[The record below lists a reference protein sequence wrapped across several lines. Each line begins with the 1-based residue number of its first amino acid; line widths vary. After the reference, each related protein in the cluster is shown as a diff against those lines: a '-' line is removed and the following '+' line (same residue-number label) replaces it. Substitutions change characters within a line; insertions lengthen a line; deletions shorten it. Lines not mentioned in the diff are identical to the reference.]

1 MQLRPYQAELKNDIY
16 ATWLVA
22 PNVLAVLPT
31 GGGKTVLFGD
41 ILRDHTEARVAI
53 AHRQE
58 LVGQISLALARYGV
72 RHNIIGPKNVIKFI
86 VSIHVYELGASFYD
100 AGSPCAVA
108 GVDTLLRRKDDL
120 AVWCNQVRLWVQD
133 EAHHVLIDNK
143 WGKAADL
150 FPNAKGLGVTANT
163 TRADGKGLGRH
174 ADGLMDAIV
183 EGPGMRDLIEQGY
196 LTDYRIYSP
205 PSDLDMSGVKVG
217 KDGEYNQ
224 KETRLRIKKSH
235 VIGDVVKHYKRLAD
249 GKLGITFARDVE
261 TATEI
266 AGEYNAAGVPAEVVT
281 AKTPDKVRTEIL
293 RRFRNRELKQ
303 LVNVDLFGEGFD
315 VPAIE
320 VVSMVRPTESFNLF
334 CQQFGRALRIMEGKT
349 EAIIIDHVGNCVKF
363 AQTHGLPDSRIA
375 WSLDRREKR
384 SRSSKDPDLVPVKAC
399 PGCSSLYEAI
409 HKVCPYCGYERV
421 PAARTAPEFVDGD
434 LCELDAATLAALR
447 DARSKIDRPADA
459 VRAALERGGRPY
471 PVAKG
476 AANRHAERQKAQVA
490 LRESIALWAGH
501 RRAAGYND
509 SMSYREFYF
518 MFNTDVLTAQTLGRP
533 EAELLT
539 ERINNS
545 IGGLSGQV

>member
-1 MQLRPYQAELKNDIY
+1 MQLRPYQAEQKAGIY
-16 ATWLVA
+16 SAWAVV
-22 PNVLAVLPT
+22 PNVLAVTPT
-31 GGGKTVLFGD
+31 GGGKTVIFSD
-41 ILRDHTEARVAI
+41 ILKDYTYARVAI

-58 LVGQISLALARYGV
+58 LVGQISLALARDGV
-72 RHNIIGPKNVIKFI
+72 RHSIIGPKNVIKFI
-86 VSIHVYELGASFYD
+86 VSTHIQEVGASFYD

-120 AVWCNQVRLWVQD
+120 ALWCSQVRLWVQD
-133 EAHHVLIDNK
+133 EAHHVLKDNK
-143 WGKAADL
+143 WGKAAAL

-163 TRADGKGLGRH
+163 IRADGKGLGRH
-174 ADGLMDAIV
+174 ADGLMDVIV
-183 EGPGMRDLIEQGY
+183 EGPGMRDLIEQGF

-205 PSDLDMSGVKVG
+205 PSDLDMVGVSVG

-235 VIGDVVKHYKRLAD
+235 ILGDVVKHYQRLAS

-266 AGEYNAAGVPAEVVT
+266 AGEFNAAGVPAEVVS
-281 AKTPDKVRTEIL
+281 AKTPDRIRAEIL
-293 RRFRNRELKQ
+293 RRFRNRELLQ

-334 CQQFGRALRIMEGKT
+334 CQQFGRSLRILDGKT

-363 AQTHGLPDSRIA
+363 SQTHGLPDSRIA

-384 SRSSKDPDLVPVKAC
+384 TRSSKDPDLVPVKAC

-409 HKVCPYCGYERV
+409 YKVCPYCGYERL

-434 LCELDAATLAALR
+434 LCELDTATLEVMRGAVVK
-447 DARSKIDRPADA
+447 ARRSPDEIRR
-459 VRAALERGGRPY
+459 VLERSGKSY
-471 PVAKG
+471 IVAKG
-476 AANRHAERQKAQVA
+476 AANRQEERLKALDA
-490 LRESIALWAGH
+490 LCETIALWAGH
-501 RRAAGYND
+501 RRAIGQED
-509 SMSYREFYF
+509 SASYREFRFKYGV
-518 MFNTDVLTAQTLGRP
+518 DVLTAQTLGRP
-533 EAELLT
+533 EAETLN
-539 ERINNS
+539 ERINL
-545 IGGLSGQV
+545 GG

>member
-1 MQLRPYQAELKNDIY
+1 MQLRPYQAQLKTDIY
-16 ATWLVA
+16 RTWGVV
-22 PNVLAVLPT
+22 PNVLAILPT
-31 GGGKTVLFGD
+31 GGGKTVLFSD
-41 ILRDHTEARVAI
+41 ILKDGGGACVAI

-58 LVGQISLALARYGV
+58 LVGQISLALARDGV
-72 RHNIIGPKNVIKFI
+72 RHGIIGPKNVIKFI
-86 VSIHVYELGASFYD
+86 VSTHIQEVGASFYD

-120 AVWCNQVRLWVQD
+120 ASWCSQVRLWVQD

-143 WGKAADL
+143 WGKAAAL

-163 TRADGKGLGRH
+163 IRADGKGLGRH

-183 EGPGMRDLIEQGY
+183 EGPGMRDLIEQGF

-205 PSDLDMSGVKVG
+205 PSDLDMSGVRVG

-235 VIGDVVKHYKRLAD
+235 ILGDVVSHYQRLAA

-266 AGEYNAAGVPAEVVT
+266 AAEFNAAGISAEVVS
-281 AKTPDKVRTEIL
+281 AKTPDKVRAEIL
-293 RRFRNRELKQ
+293 RRFRNRELRQ

-334 CQQFGRALRIMEGKT
+334 CQQFGRSLRILEGKT

-363 AQTHGLPDSRIA
+363 SQTHGLPDSRIA

-384 SRSSKDPDLVPVKAC
+384 SKSSKDPDLVPVKAC

-409 HKVCPYCGYERV
+409 YKVCPYCGHEQI

-434 LCELDAATLAALR
+434 LCELDTATLAVMRGAIN
-447 DARSKIDRPADA
+447 KIDRPADL
-459 VRAALERGGRPY
+459 VRAALERSGKPY

-476 AANRHAERQKAQVA
+476 AANRHEARQEAQAA
-490 LRESIALWAGH
+490 LRETIALWAGG
-501 RRAAGYND
+501 RRAIGQED
-509 SMSYREFYF
+509 SVSYREFYYKYGI
-518 MFNTDVLTAQTLGRP
+518 DVLTAQTLGQP
-533 EAELLT
+533 EAEALT
-539 ERINNS
+539 ERINL
-545 IGGLSGQV
+545 GG